1 MISLILLF
9 LELIYLYVYYI
20 VKSKSV
26 EKSLMYIDN
35 YTVNGR
41 KLLTNTGLEIIRS
54 RVNSKRSK
62 F

>member
-1 MISLILLF
+1 MISLIILF

-20 VKSKSV
+20 VKSKSI

-35 YTVNGR
+35 YTINGR
-41 KLLTNTGLEIIRS
+41 ELLTSTGLEIIRGK
-54 RVNSKRSK
+54 VNSKRSK

>member
-9 LELIYLYVYYI
+9 LELICLYVYYI
-20 VKSKSV
+20 VKSKSI

-35 YTVNGR
+35 YTINGR

-54 RVNSKRSK
+54 RVNAKRSK

>member
-20 VKSKSV
+20 VKSKSI

-35 YTVNGR
+35 YTINGR
-41 KLLTNTGLEIIRS
+41 KLLTNTGLEIIR
-54 RVNSKRSK
+54 RKVNSKRSK

>member
-20 VKSKSV
+20 IKSKSI

-41 KLLTNTGLEIIRS
+41 KLLTNMGLEIIRS